1 MLFFGEISRCLIN
14 IDLQILRQTM
24 IELFFRQESK
34 ERISAALRKAWESR
48 IVSIKSR
55 QKVLQIWS
63 NSIAE
68 AAKEGDHSQDKLDWD
83 SYDRIKLEMISMF
96 VWNKERERIIRKLK
110 KTVVETV
117 AKKLQA
123 ERKKIRARGT
133 KKLEPEKLL
142 PQNSYSQPTR
152 MVVSARPKLKE
163 RLTKVMDIAYS

>member
-96 VWNKERERIIRKLK
+96 VWNKEREQIIRKLK
-110 KTVVETV
+110 KKVTEIV
-117 AKKLQA
+117 AEKLRA
-123 ERKKIRARGT
+123 DRKKIHARGT
-133 KKLEPEKLL
+133 KKLKPEKLL
-142 PQNSYSQPTR
+142 PQNSDTR